1 MFLFFCTIATISMA
15 QNQENIVTEKN
26 EPRNSV
32 NVSNQEPVANSKKIS
47 KRVVKPVAKPV
58 DAQKETKKNL

>member
-15 QNQENIVTEKN
+15 QNQENITTEKN

-32 NVSNQEPVANSKKIS
+32 KVSNQEPVANSKKIS